1 MYLNPPFVMM
11 SKEASKVYLQFGLP
25 PMVVSIGPAV
35 FVIPTWAMSISH
47 CAFTVFI
54 LAKAQ
59 IIIKKSKIFFML
71 QGFVVRFTDR
81 F

>member
-1 MYLNPPFVMM
+1 MM
-11 SKEASKVYLQFGLP
+11 SKEALNLYSQP
-25 PMVVSIGPAV
+25 PATELGPAV
-35 FVIPTWAMSISH
+35 FVIDTLAMLIVH
-47 CAFTVFI
+47 CAFAVYI

-59 IIIKKSKIFFML
+59 IVIKKSKIFFML